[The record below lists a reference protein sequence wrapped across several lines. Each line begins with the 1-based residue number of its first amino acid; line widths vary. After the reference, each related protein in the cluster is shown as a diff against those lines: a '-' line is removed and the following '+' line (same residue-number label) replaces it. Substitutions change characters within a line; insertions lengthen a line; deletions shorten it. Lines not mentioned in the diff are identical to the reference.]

1 MIALWQL
8 AHQLFVFFI
17 IAQAYPDQQRQHRLE
32 EKCRKA
38 LLRGTAFLSIFCQK
52 AAEKV
57 SFDQP
62 RLLVPYVCD
71 EQYY

>member
-1 MIALWQL
+1 MIASWQL
-8 AHQLFVFFI
+8 AHYPFVFLI
-17 IAQAYPDQQRQHRLE
+17 SAQAYPDQQQQHRLK

-57 SFDQP
+57 SFDQS

-71 EQYY
+71 E